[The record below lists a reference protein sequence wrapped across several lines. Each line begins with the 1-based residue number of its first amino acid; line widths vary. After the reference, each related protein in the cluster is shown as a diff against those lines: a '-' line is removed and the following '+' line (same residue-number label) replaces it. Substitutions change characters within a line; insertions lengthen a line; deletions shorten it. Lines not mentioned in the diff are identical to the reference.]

1 MTNFLRRLPLSR
13 LLLLCGVVVAVGIG
27 ATALAVAV
35 STEPVPPPKPLA
47 EAVHGAL
54 SAPRVSG
61 VSAKIQFNNHL
72 IDTSGL
78 EAQGGAPSTSSP
90 LLSGASGRLWIAENG
105 RVRVEL
111 QSDHGDTQ
119 ILYDPSSRTVSL
131 YDAAA
136 STLYRYQLPQSAEG
150 TSGSS
155 TSSTGSGS
163 SATDT
168 HQIPTVKEIQEAI
181 EHVMQHASLSG
192 MTPTD
197 ATATPT
203 DVAGLPAYSVRI
215 SPSHDGG
222 LVGGAELVWDAVH
235 GVPLRL
241 AVYSTQSS
249 SPVLELTATKVSYG
263 PVDEAVFDIPTP
275 SGTKVT
281 EVTPPTSSSGKTGS
295 AGQSPSTPVT
305 GVSAVQ
311 AALPDFTLSAPDT
324 LANMQRDQVT
334 LVHVNGKPAA
344 LVTYGKGLG
353 GIAVLESQADATP
366 KPSEGSSSSP
376 LGQLPKVSV
385 NGVSATE
392 LPTALG
398 TLLRFEHSGVA
409 YVVAGSVTPKV
420 AQEAAKGL

>member
-1 MTNFLRRLPLSR
+1 VTNFLRRLPLSR

-47 EAVHGAL
+47 EAVHDAL

-61 VSAKIQFNNHL
+61 VSAKIQFDNHL

-105 RVRVEL
+105 KVRVEL
-111 QSDHGDTQ
+111 QSDRGDTQ

-136 STLYRYQLPQSAEG
+136 STLYRYQVPQSAEG
-150 TSGSS
+150 SSGSP
-155 TSSTGSGS
+155 STGSGS
-163 SATDT
+163 SAADT

-197 ATATPT
+197 AAPTPT
-203 DVAGLPAYSVRI
+203 DVAGQAAYSVRI

-222 LVGGAELVWDAVH
+222 LVGGAELAWDAVH

-241 AVYSTQSS
+241 AVYSTQSN

-263 PVDEAVFDIPTP
+263 PVDEKVFSISPP

-295 AGQSPSTPVT
+295 AGQSPSAPVT

-311 AALPDFTLSAPDT
+311 AALPFTLSAPDT
-324 LANMQRDQVT
+324 LANMQRKQVA

-353 GIAVLESQADATP
+353 GIAVLESQADATG
-366 KPSEGSSSSP
+366 KQSQGSPSSP

-398 TLLRFEHSGVA
+398 TLLRFERAGVS

>member
-1 MTNFLRRLPLSR
+1 VTNFLRRLPLSR

-35 STEPVPPPKPLA
+35 STEPVPEPKPLA
-47 EAVHGAL
+47 EAVHDAL

-61 VSAKIQFNNHL
+61 VSATIQFDNHL

-78 EAQGGAPSTSSP
+78 EAQGGAPITGSP
-90 LLSGASGRLWIAENG
+90 LLSGAPGHLWIADNG
-105 RVRVEL
+105 KVRLEL
-111 QSDHGDTQ
+111 QSDRGDTQ

-150 TSGSS
+150 SSGSP
-155 TSSTGSGS
+155 STGSGS
-163 SATDT
+163 SAADT
-168 HQIPTVKEIQEAI
+168 HQIPTVPQIQEAI
-181 EHVMQHASLSG
+181 DHVMQHASLSG

-197 ATATPT
+197 ATPTPT
-203 DVAGLPAYSVRI
+203 DVAGQAAYSVRI

-263 PVDEAVFDIPTP
+263 PVDEKVFDIPTP

-281 EVTPPTSSSGKTGS
+281 EVTPPTSSSSKTGS

-305 GVSAVQ
+305 GVSAVK
-311 AALPDFTLSAPDT
+311 AALPFTLSAPDT
-324 LANMQRDQVT
+324 LANMQLDQVA

-344 LVTYGKGLG
+344 LVSYGKGLG
-353 GIAVLESQADATP
+353 GIAVLESQADATG

-376 LGQLPKVSV
+376 IGQLPKVSV
-385 NGVSATE
+385 NGATATE

-398 TLLRFEHSGVA
+398 TLLRFERSGVS